1 MRDRNIGCLPVND
14 SDGFIG
20 MLTEKDLTTRAT
32 AEGLNPT
39 TTTVRQIMTSGI
51 TYCQE
56 TDRVEDALRT
66 MEDKHIHHLPVR
78 LSGSNKVVGIVSLS
92 DLALKGPQ
100 ELYSNVSRLAFQSA
114 SLSRALLRCRRY
126 TEPLC
131 APAVGQPPC
140 RGSRRP
146 RRDAT
151 ADARSNA
158 RFPLARFVQPTT
170 TLRDRC

>member
-1 MRDRNIGCLPVND
+1 MLIRDLMTRNVESTTPTTTLTAAARRMRDRNIGCLPVND

-114 SLSRALLRCRRY
+114 SLSRAR
-126 TEPLC
+126 T
-131 APAVGQPPC
+131 VPPIH
-140 RGSRRP
+140 
-146 RRDAT
+146 
-151 ADARSNA
+151 
-158 RFPLARFVQPTT
+158 
-170 TLRDRC
+170 

>member
-1 MRDRNIGCLPVND
+1 MKQEPVMLIRDLMTRNVESTTPTTTLTEAARRMRDRNIGCLPVND
-14 SDGFIG
+14 TDGFIG

-32 AEGLNPT
+32 AEGLNPS

-56 TDRVEDALRT
+56 SDSIEDALRT

-100 ELYSNVSRLAFQSA
+100 ELYSNISRLAFQSA
-114 SLSRALLRCRRY
+114 SFSRAG
-126 TEPLC
+126 T
-131 APAVGQPPC
+131 PP
-140 RGSRRP
+140 P
-146 RRDAT
+146 IH
-151 ADARSNA
+151 
-158 RFPLARFVQPTT
+158 
-170 TLRDRC
+170 